1 MDLIVSHTNADFDAF
16 SSLVAAKKLYPDSKL
31 LLPGSQQRAVREFL
45 SLVKDEIHIEREK
58 TCDLRGTRR
67 LIIVDTRHKSRIG
80 IAATLLSDSSVETHI
95 YDHHPRSPGDIK
107 ADKDV
112 FREVGATV
120 SIIVDL
126 LRKKK
131 RVKFTP
137 LEATIMLLAVYEET
151 GSLTY
156 RTTTGLDVDTVSF
169 LLSKGA
175 NLQAISSY
183 LNRKLTE
190 EELAYLTALISSTRV
205 LTVNGINVAIA
216 KGAIHGFIGE
226 LGAIVRKLDDL
237 ENFPVLFV
245 LFKIKDK
252 LRVIARSRIKEVD
265 VNSVLAHFGG
275 GGHKSAASAKVGE
288 ADFETFEKKLIN
300 ILHSSI
306 KAKIFA
312 RDIMTSPVKI
322 VTADKTITDAKKIL
336 KDSRLKGAPVMDK
349 KRLIGVISARDIA
362 KAMKN
367 RYGHA
372 SVKGYMSRNVITVK
386 QNAAICDM
394 QKIMFDKG
402 IGRLP
407 VVENGKLLGIVTRTD
422 ILRSVHRDIFKK
434 RSGAKRKHKSS
445 GISAKMEHTLP
456 RQIVNILRQI
466 GREAEKEAF
475 KAYVVGGFV
484 RDLLLGVTNLD
495 VDIVVEGDATCFAK
509 RIASLYGG
517 SLVSYEKFGTATI
530 FMDWPKGM
538 RRPGGCPLRFKL
550 DIATAR
556 KESYAKP
563 AALPSVEF
571 SSLKNDLQRR
581 DFTINAMAASL
592 NRASF
597 GRLIDLFGG
606 ARDLENGIIKVL
618 HDASFIDDPT
628 RIFRAVRFE
637 QRLGFTVD
645 DYTERLIKH
654 AMREGMFFKTQNQ
667 RIRDELMLM
676 LEEEEPVRAVLRM
689 KELDELRFIHKNMSV
704 PESIRSLFAGI
715 KSEFEK
721 YGRDKNGPGRADLRV
736 IYLFAILSGLAPGE
750 IKDVCEK
757 FVFRRT
763 DRIKLLAFK
772 KRGQKIRSALSP
784 ARLSPS
790 RIYRILRPLSR
801 EELIFQA
808 ARPGSALL
816 RKRIRAFLT
825 VYSKAKIK
833 IGGKDLKK
841 LGMKPGPLYSRIL
854 RKALYEKLDGKLK
867 TKKDELEFAKSEVI

>member
-1 MDLIVSHTNADFDAF
+1 MDLIVSHSNADFDAF
-16 SSLVAAKKLYPDSKL
+16 SSLVAAKKLYPNSKL
-31 LLPGSQQRAVREFL
+31 LLPGSKQRAVREFL
-45 SLVKDEIHIEREK
+45 SLVNDKIHIEREK
-58 TCDLRGTRR
+58 TCDLRGIRR

-80 IAATLLSDSSVETHI
+80 IAAALLSESSVETHI
-95 YDHHPRSPGDIK
+95 YDHHPRASGDIK

-156 RTTTGLDVDTVSF
+156 RTTTRLDVDTVSF

-183 LNRKLTE
+183 LNRKLSE
-190 EELAYLTALISSTRV
+190 EELTFLTTLISSTKV
-205 LTVNGINVAIA
+205 LTINGINVAIA
-216 KGAIHGFIGE
+216 KGTIHGFIGE
-226 LGAIVRKLDDL
+226 LGGIVRKLDYL

-245 LFKIKDK
+245 LFKIKNK
-252 LRVIARSRIKEVD
+252 LRVMARSRIKEVD
-265 VNSVLAHFGG
+265 VNNVLAHFGG
-275 GGHKSAASAKVGE
+275 GGHKSAASAKVDE

-300 ILHSSI
+300 ILHSAI
-306 KAKIFA
+306 KEKVFV
-312 RDIMTSPVKI
+312 RDVMISPVKRVI
-322 VTADKTITDAKKIL
+322 ADKTIADAKRIL
-336 KDSRLKGAPVMDK
+336 KKPR
-349 KRLIGVISARDIA
+349 
-362 KAMKN
+362 
-367 RYGHA
+367 
-372 SVKGYMSRNVITVK
+372 
-386 QNAAICDM
+386 
-394 QKIMFDKG
+394 
-402 IGRLP
+402 
-407 VVENGKLLGIVTRTD
+407 
-422 ILRSVHRDIFKK
+422 
-434 RSGAKRKHKSS
+434 
-445 GISAKMEHTLP
+445 ISAKMEHALP
-456 RQIVNILRQI
+456 WQIVNMLRDI
-466 GREAEKEAF
+466 GVKAEREGY

-484 RDLLLGVTNLD
+484 RDLLLGVRNLD
-495 VDIVVEGDATCFAK
+495 VDIVVEGNAIAFAK
-509 RIASLYGG
+509 RLAALYGG
-517 SLVSYEKFGTATI
+517 SLVSYKKFGTAAI

-538 RRPGGCPLRFKL
+538 RRPSGSLPRFKL
-550 DIATAR
+550 DFATAR

-571 SSLKNDLQRR
+571 SSLKNDLHRR

-637 QRLGFTVD
+637 QRLGFNID
-645 DYTERLIKH
+645 NYTERLIKH
-654 AMREGMFFKTQNQ
+654 AMREGMFFKTQDQ

-676 LEEEEPVRAVLRM
+676 LKEEKPIRAILRM
-689 KELDELRFIHKNMSV
+689 KELDELRFIHKNISV
-704 PESIRSLFAGI
+704 PESMRSLFAGI
-715 KSEFEK
+715 KSEFKK
-721 YGRDKNGPGRADLRV
+721 YGWNKNSRAFADLRV
-736 IYLFAILSGLAPGE
+736 VYLMAILSSLKPGE
-750 IKDVCEK
+750 IKAVCEK

-763 DRIKLLAFK
+763 DRVKLLAFK
-772 KRGQKIRSALSP
+772 SRGQKIRSALSLKY
-784 ARLSPS
+784 LSPS
-790 RIYRILRPLSR
+790 KIYRILEPLSR

-808 ARPGSALL
+808 ARPGSARL
-816 RKRIRAFLT
+816 RERIRAFLT
-825 VYSKAKIK
+825 AYSKVKIK

-867 TKKDELEFAKSEVI
+867 TKKDELEFAKRHVITDFQIEVV